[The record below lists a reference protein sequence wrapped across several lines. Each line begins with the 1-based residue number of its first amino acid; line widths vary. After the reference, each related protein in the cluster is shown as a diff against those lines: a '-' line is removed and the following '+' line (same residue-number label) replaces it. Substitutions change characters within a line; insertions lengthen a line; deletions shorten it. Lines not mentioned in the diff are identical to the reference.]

1 MTNMNY
7 SPLLVMPTKTDLLMP
22 VNSTIASSL
31 KKMLTELLSVVKP
44 PSNVHVL
51 LNGTIHLSLVKLP
64 GNVVISCIFLEKL
77 PITKIL
83 MVMVT
88 LML

>member
-1 MTNMNY
+1 MNY
-7 SPLLVMPTKTDLLMP
+7 SPLLVMPTKTDPLMP

-51 LNGTIHLSLVKLP
+51 LNGTIHLSLVKPP

-88 LML
+88 SML